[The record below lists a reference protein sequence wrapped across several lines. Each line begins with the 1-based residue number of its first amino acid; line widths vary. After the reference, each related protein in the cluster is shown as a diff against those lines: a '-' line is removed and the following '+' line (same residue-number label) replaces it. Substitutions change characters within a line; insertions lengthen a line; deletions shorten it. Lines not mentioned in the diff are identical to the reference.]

1 MNQIRIL
8 KMRLLKSKTGNK
20 KIILE
25 INKIHYIKSMTP
37 HKDILEGEEL
47 INPIEV
53 RQHHYSL
60 TPRKGVN
67 GIAYAEKRMMEHQE
81 KALQLIEGFPASKAK
96 ESLIKLADYIIS
108 RTK

>member
-1 MNQIRIL
+1 MPKTL
-8 KMRLLKSKTGNK
+8 KAKTGDNK
-20 KIILE
+20 IVLE
-25 INKIHYIKSMTP
+25 IDRIHYIKSMTP

-67 GIAYAEKRMMEHQE
+67 GVPYSEKKYSVFRGSQRVQA
-81 KALQLIEGFPASKAK
+81 ALKLGYTHIEGIVIN
-96 ESLIKLADYIIS
+96 E
-108 RTK
+108 